1 MNNLPIDLQHPGGF
15 VEEVMDYINENAVCP
30 QPMFALGA
38 ALTLAGT
45 LYGRKVRG
53 TDGQRTNLFVMSIGY
68 TSSGKDQALKSIARI
83 LDSCNASNLRLGQVT
98 SDSAIEWALKRQP
111 RLCLLIDEAGYFFG
125 NASDAK
131 AKGSPQH
138 AIKPALLELWSS
150 ANARW
155 VGKQR
160 VPKDGKSE
168 TPPVVID
175 NPHLC
180 LYSTSQPQILFEGL
194 TRNDLRDGWLARNLF
209 FISTTRPMPQF
220 KEEQPVPN
228 SIRAVVF
235 AYKDEEVKV
244 EGGGGQR
251 NCPDSIV
258 TVPTDEEAA
267 AVFAAFNDR
276 IYAKMLAADK
286 SGDEA
291 NYLYGKGLENARRVA
306 LILSVS
312 RAGENPLRARIGK
325 ADAEYA
331 TKLVGFLISTVI
343 ETVQESLSENA
354 DEKAKKRILK
364 VIASGGP
371 KGVTRNELTRKTQ
384 FIRRSMRD
392 EYLEDLVDA
401 GEIVVREMKGHVG
414 QIYFLG
420 GVSE

>member
-1 MNNLPIDLQHPGGF
+1 M
-15 VEEVMDYINENAVCP
+15 Y
-30 QPMFALGA
+30 
-38 ALTLAGT
+38 
-45 LYGRKVRG
+45 
-53 TDGQRTNLFVMSIGY
+53 LFVMSIGY

-209 FISTTRPMPQF
+209 FISTTRPKPQF

-291 NYLYGKGLENARRVA
+291 NYLYGKAIENARRVA
-306 LILSVS
+306 LILAVS
-312 RAGENPLRARIGK
+312 RAGENPLRARI
-325 ADAEYA
+325 AREDAEYA
-331 TKLVGFLISTVI
+331 TRLVGFLISTVI

-401 GEIVVREMKGHVG
+401 GEIVMRENKGHVG

-420 GVSE
+420 GVNE

>member
-15 VEEVMDYINENAVCP
+15 VEEVMNYINENAVCP

-45 LYGRKVRG
+45 LYGRRVQG

-83 LDSCNASNLRLGQVT
+83 LDSCNASHLRLGQVT

-131 AKGSPQH
+131 SKGSPQH

-209 FISTTRPMPQF
+209 FISTTRPKPQF
-220 KEEQPVPN
+220 REMKPVPN
-228 SIRAVVF
+228 AIRAEVF
-235 AYKDEEVKV
+235 AYKDEAKEL
-244 EGGGGQR
+244 
-251 NCPDSIV
+251 V

-291 NYLYGKGLENARRVA
+291 NYLYGKAIENARRVA
-306 LILSVS
+306 LILAVS
-312 RAGENPLRARIGK
+312 RAGENPLRARIGRE
-325 ADAEYA
+325 DAAYA
-331 TKLVGFLISTVI
+331 TRLVGSLISTVI

-354 DEKAKKRILK
+354 DEKAKKRIIK

-401 GEIVVREMKGHVG
+401 GEIVMRENKGHVG

-420 GVSE
+420 GVNE